1 MVNNLLIDK
10 EKRRKI
16 LKGGSKKR
24 KQSVRKKWK
33 NGRGNQGREDEERKR
48 GKRGKEQSGKERD
61 VKEKNMK
68 REGIKN
74 ANKWLMRK
82 KTKKGLKETK
92 KRSFNRN
99 EENNV

>member
-1 MVNNLLIDK
+1 MGEEIRG
-10 EKRRKI
+10 ERMRRE
-16 LKGGSKKR
+16 
-24 KQSVRKKWK
+24 
-33 NGRGNQGREDEERKR
+33 REE
-48 GKRGKEQSGKERD
+48 KRGKEQSGKERD